1 MSFLFQCEF
10 SCFRFNTQSL
20 SQVEEPSRPQGRWL
34 LVNAKNGTVAMV
46 IDMDAVDMDAIL
58 HGSTTDCT
66 AASARSND
74 S

>member
-46 IDMDAVDMDAIL
+46 IDMDTAITENQTWMTFTL
-58 HGSTTDCT
+58 FSVENTI
-66 AASARSND
+66 
-74 S
+74 